1 VDSHLKSD
9 LTNALFCYFNP
20 PGYTAVRADNG
31 FIYYA
36 TQGENLELV
45 PTPFVVGKVDPKR
58 KGIPKGLKDK
68 SKKGK
73 AKKSGK
79 GPKGSSEQT
88 ATRRLRG
95 AAEDGRRLAIVPTI
109 GTLKNL
115 VIPIRFA
122 NHKTRALPTRADIDV
137 LMNSRTPHATLA
149 KTGSVWSVFNENSYG
164 KLNLESTVVDWVD
177 TQYTEIAI
185 GGGDSG

>member
-1 VDSHLKSD
+1 
-9 LTNALFCYFNP
+9 
-20 PGYTAVRADNG
+20 VRADNG
-31 FIYYA
+31 YMYYA

-58 KGIPKGLKDK
+58 KGIPKGLKDQ

-73 AKKSGK
+73 AKKSGQ
-79 GPKGSSEQT
+79 GPKGSSAQ
-88 ATRRLRG
+88 ASARQLRG
-95 AAEDGRRLAIVPTI
+95 ADEDGRRLAQVPTT

-122 NHKTRALPTRADIDV
+122 NHRTRTLPTRANIDV

-177 TQYTEIAI
+177 TRYNEFTI